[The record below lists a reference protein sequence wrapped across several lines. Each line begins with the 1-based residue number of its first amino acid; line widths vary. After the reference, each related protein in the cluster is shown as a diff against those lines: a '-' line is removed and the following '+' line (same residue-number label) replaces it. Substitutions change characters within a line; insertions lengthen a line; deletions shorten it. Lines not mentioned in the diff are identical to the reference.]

1 MYGGRVVEEG
11 EARALFAAPA
21 HPYTVGLLNSVPRLD
36 LPRDRALTPIDGQPP
51 DPMEVVPGCRF
62 HPRCAHATQK
72 CAREVPPLGP
82 HGQTAVACW
91 HPVAPAVAA
100 AQ

>member
-1 MYGGRVVEEG
+1 MEEG
-11 EARALFAAPA
+11 PGWKVLSAPA

-51 DPMEVVPGCRF
+51 DPMEAVPGCRF
-62 HPRCAHATQK
+62 HPRCTRATDR

-82 HGQTAVACW
+82 HGGTAVACW
-91 HPVAPAVAA
+91 HPVAPAVEA